1 MKRALGRTFES
12 NPVDY
17 PTLKDR
23 ACALLRA
30 AAPRGLRREELVLA
44 LKDAGQC
51 SERNASRAVRYL
63 QDERRIWR
71 ETSHGPYRVVER

>member
-1 MKRALGRTFES
+1 MTRRLGRTFETA
-12 NPVDY
+12 NVDY
-17 PTLKDR
+17 HALKDR

-44 LKDAGQC
+44 LKDAGNC
-51 SERNASRAVRYL
+51 SERNASRVVRYL
-63 QDERRIWR
+63 ADERRIWR